1 MGQLAV
7 KLKKG
12 TIFGGL
18 GVRKMGYS
26 IFWGKTLALTLTDT
40 VTVIS

>member
-26 IFWGKTLALTLTDT
+26 IFWGKSFRQKDEFRF
-40 VTVIS
+40 